1 MIVVFTGIKADRV
14 LIFDAEYNE
23 GSLIQF
29 AGILFKKINTDIFQ
43 IEKSLNM
50 YVKLPEN
57 ERVNRFIRDF
67 TGITDDFLLSCGE
80 TIENARKK
88 INELIAVDGDLLV
101 VSHGV
106 HNDRQTLL
114 NNEID
119 FYVDAEGKEIEGICT
134 YTAAKRLLK
143 RDKRLGLLD
152 IAADSGICLS
162 NNHNAYDDALATIS
176 VFCLLMKLNK
186 ESKNEKNEK
195 LL

>member
-1 MIVVFTGIKADRV
+1 
-14 LIFDAEYNE
+14 
-23 GSLIQF
+23 
-29 AGILFKKINTDIFQ
+29 
-43 IEKSLNM
+43 M

-67 TGITDDFLLSCGE
+67 TGITDEFLLSCGE

-88 INELIAVDGDLLV
+88 INELITVDGDLLI

-119 FYVDAEGKEIEGICT
+119 FYVDAKGKEIEGICT

-143 RDKRLGLLD
+143 T
-152 IAADSGICLS
+152 
-162 NNHNAYDDALATIS
+162 NAWVYWILPPIREYAS
-176 VFCLLMKLNK
+176 VIITMHTTTH
-186 ESKNEKNEK
+186 
-195 LL
+195 